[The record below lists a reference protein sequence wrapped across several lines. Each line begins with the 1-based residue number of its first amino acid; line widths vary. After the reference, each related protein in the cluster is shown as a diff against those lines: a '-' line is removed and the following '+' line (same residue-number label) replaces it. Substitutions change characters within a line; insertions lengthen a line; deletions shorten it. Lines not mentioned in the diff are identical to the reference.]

1 MNDRRRAGATP
12 AAPVEIRPVRT
23 ARERRLFLTF
33 PWKVYRG
40 DPLWVP
46 PLMSERRATID
57 PRRGSFFR
65 HGAADF
71 FIAWRDGRPVGTIAA
86 GEDTAVTSMQPAGS
100 REGVWG
106 FFECVDDYGV
116 AAALL
121 DRARQWC
128 RSRGLARM
136 AGPYFLEREDCYGIL
151 VEGRD
156 RPPVLL
162 CGHTPPYYQTF
173 VERYG
178 GVPDPMESLAF
189 EVRVDVDTEEWRKVE
204 RMADRIRKRGWIT
217 IRTPD
222 KRKWRE
228 EVPVVKRLLDEALA
242 HLPGAT
248 PWQPETVEALMRQ
261 FLRIADTDL
270 ILFAEADGKTV
281 GWFPGVP
288 NVNEALIHAN
298 GLRYPWDWLRLAV
311 HMRRTPKC
319 LSVKSVLVLP
329 EYWRSGVAILLF
341 DELRRR
347 ALAKGYTWADLSLTG
362 SENPFTPDLAKRLGC
377 RVYKR
382 YRVYRIAV

>member
-1 MNDRRRAGATP
+1 MSGAP
-12 AAPVEIRPVRT
+12 ASVNAPVEVRPVRS

-33 PWKVYRG
+33 PWRVYRD

-46 PLMSERRATID
+46 PLLGTHRAMID
-57 PRRGSFFR
+57 ARRGSFFK
-65 HGAADF
+65 HGTADF
-71 FIAWRDGRPVGTIAA
+71 FIAWRAGRPVGTIAA
-86 GEDTAVTSMQPAGS
+86 GEDTAVTSIQPTGAK
-100 REGVWG
+100 EGVFG
-106 FFECVDDYGV
+106 FFECVDDYDV
-116 AAALL
+116 AAALF
-121 DRARQWC
+121 DRAREWG
-128 RSRGLARM
+128 RERGLVRM
-136 AGPYFLEREDCYGIL
+136 AGPFFLEREDSYGIL

-162 CGHTPPYYQTF
+162 CGHSPAYYQGF
-173 VERYG
+173 LERYG
-178 GVPDPMESLAF
+178 GVADPTESLAF
-189 EVRVDVDTEEWRKVE
+189 EARIDEDSKEWEKVE
-204 RMADRIRKRGWIT
+204 RLADRIRKRGWIT

-222 KRKWRE
+222 KSRWRDE
-228 EVPVVKRLLDEALA
+228 IPVVKGLLDGALT
-242 HLPGAT
+242 HLPGFT
-248 PWQPETVEALMRQ
+248 PWQPETVVALMQQ
-261 FLRIADTDL
+261 FLRIADTEL

-329 EYWRSGVAILLF
+329 EYWQSGVAILLF

-347 ALAKGYTWADLSLTG
+347 ARARGYTWADLSLTG
-362 SENPFTPDLAKRLGC
+362 SENPFTPGLAMRLGC

-382 YRVYRIAV
+382 YRVYRIPV

>member
-1 MNDRRRAGATP
+1 MSGASTSVK
-12 AAPVEIRPVRT
+12 APVAVRPVRT

-33 PWKVYRG
+33 PWRVYRD

-46 PLMSERRATID
+46 PILRDHRTMID
-57 PRRGSFFR
+57 PQRGSFFK

-71 FIAWRDGRPVGTIAA
+71 FIAWREGWPVGTIAA
-86 GEDTAVTSMQPAGS
+86 GEDTAVTATQPAGS

-106 FFECVDDYGV
+106 FFECFDDYTI

-121 DRARQWC
+121 DRAREWC
-128 RSRGLARM
+128 RERGLARM
-136 AGPYFLEREDCYGIL
+136 VGPYFLEREDCYGIL

-162 CGHTPPYYQTF
+162 CGHTPAYYQGF
-173 VERYG
+173 VERFG

-189 EVRVDVDTEEWRKVE
+189 EARVDVDSKEWEKVE
-204 RMADRIRKRGWIT
+204 RLANRIRERGWIT

-222 KRKWRE
+222 KARWRE
-228 EVPVVKRLLDEALA
+228 EIPVVKELLDKALA

-248 PWQPETVEALMRQ
+248 PWQPETVEGLMRQ
-261 FLRIADTDL
+261 FLQIADTDL

-288 NVNEALIHAN
+288 NINEALIHAN
-298 GLRYPWDWLRLAV
+298 GLRYPWDWIRLAV
-311 HMRRTPKC
+311 HMRRAPKC
-319 LSVKSVLVLP
+319 MSVKSVLVLP
-329 EYWRSGVAILLF
+329 EYWQSGVAILLF

-347 ALAKGYTWADLSLTG
+347 ARAKGYTWADLSLTG
-362 SENPFTPDLAKRLGC
+362 SENPFTPGLATRLGC

-382 YRVYRIAV
+382 YRVYRIPV

>member
-1 MNDRRRAGATP
+1 MSGTP
-12 AAPVEIRPVRT
+12 ASATGHVEIRPVRT

-33 PWKVYRG
+33 PWRVYRD

-46 PLMSERRATID
+46 PILAEHRAMID
-57 PRRGSFFR
+57 PRRGSFFK
-65 HGAADF
+65 HGTADF

-86 GEDTAVTSMQPAGS
+86 GEDTAVTTTQAVGD
-100 REGVWG
+100 REGVFG
-106 FFECVDDYGV
+106 FFECFDDYEV

-121 DRARQWC
+121 DRSRAWGRA
-128 RSRGLARM
+128 RGLVRM
-136 AGPYFLEREDCYGIL
+136 AGPFFLEREDCYGIL
-151 VEGRD
+151 VAGRD

-162 CGHTPPYYQTF
+162 GGHTPPYYQSF
-173 VERYG
+173 LERCG
-178 GVPDPMESLAF
+178 GVADPAESLAF
-189 EVRVDVDTEEWRKVE
+189 EVRTDEDTEEWEKVG
-204 RMADRIRKRGWIT
+204 RLADRIRRRGWIT

-222 KRKWRE
+222 KARWE
-228 EVPVVKRLLDEALA
+228 NEVPVVKELLDKALA
-242 HLPGAT
+242 YMPGFT

-261 FLRIADTDL
+261 FLQIADTEL
-270 ILFAEADGKTV
+270 VLFAEADGKTV

-329 EYWRSGVAILLF
+329 EYQKKGVAILLF

-347 ALAKGYTWADLSLTG
+347 ARAKGYTWADLSLTG
-362 SENPFTPDLAKRLGC
+362 SDNPDTPGLARRLGG

-382 YRVYRIAV
+382 YRVYRITV